1 MNTATFPKIAEAL
14 RAIAALLDEACES
27 AAKAAAAQPALPVAA
42 APAASTEVSTAEESS
57 AVAEAPAAATADD
70 VSPVEQAAEPPAV
83 QPITPTYDNAKAA
96 VINLG
101 KTLGRE
107 AITELLAGFDAKRL
121 PDVPESQWAAVIAAA
136 NARLERHFFEDQQ
149 SVGANNH
156 SPAPVA
162 DAAGAKDFSPLQG
175 NGNEQEGAK

>member
-27 AAKAAAAQPALPVAA
+27 AAKAA
-42 APAASTEVSTAEESS
+42 
-57 AVAEAPAAATADD
+57 APAAATADD

-136 NARLERHFFEDQQ
+136 NARLEKHFFEQ
-149 SVGANNH
+149 
-156 SPAPVA
+156 
-162 DAAGAKDFSPLQG
+162 
-175 NGNEQEGAK
+175 NEQALAEELGEAGWEA

>member
-107 AITELLAGFDAKRL
+107 AITELLAG
-121 PDVPESQWAAVIAAA
+121 
-136 NARLERHFFEDQQ
+136 
-149 SVGANNH
+149 
-156 SPAPVA
+156 
-162 DAAGAKDFSPLQG
+162 
-175 NGNEQEGAK
+175 

>member
-14 RAIAALLDEACES
+14 RAIAALLDDACES
-27 AAKAAAAQPALPVAA
+27 AAKAAAEQPALPVAA
-42 APAASTEVSTAEESS
+42 ASTDVSTAEESS

-70 VSPVEQAAEPPAV
+70 ASPVEQAAEPPAV

-136 NARLERHFFEDQQ
+136 NARLEKHFFDEQGKEG
-149 SVGANNH
+149 GA
-156 SPAPVA
+156 A
-162 DAAGAKDFSPLQG
+162 
-175 NGNEQEGAK
+175 